1 MEKVGGTDASPH
13 KCCLRAN
20 DLDSAAKP
28 PRGAI
33 QEPRFDPTVG
43 RWKRFVTWACVIA
56 LGVAAYYV
64 RVWCNRPDAVTVFT
78 GDLLSSYL
86 PNVQF
91 SMDMLRAGRL
101 PLWNPYEFAGMPMF
115 ATLEYAPLYP
125 TTWLAMFMPPDT
137 AHLLTALLHQ
147 VLLGTGVY
155 LYARHSLKLRRDA
168 SLLGAFA
175 LCLAGSTLRLMGST
189 ADEFRSFSW
198 LPLILMLTDR
208 VFAKPC
214 PTRAAA
220 LAAAVA
226 MQFLGGEAEIAVRT
240 FFLLAPYAALR
251 LGQTYRR
258 GGLQHSTRAAA
269 ALAFAGAAALGLV
282 AVQLLPTAELARQG
296 ARNIEG
302 LSFRQAFQGGLGDAA
317 TLLRYM
323 TCDTTQPTAKVY
335 IGALTLFLALYAWRR
350 PKMETAYFTLLALC
364 AFDLMRDEPSFVARV
379 YYHLPTGAW
388 FRAPA
393 RFAPYL
399 ATAVAVLAAY
409 GFHHLRTD
417 LASARTRDYWGG
429 VAFLAAG
436 AFVALWW
443 DIQASSIESSALLV
457 TLLAVAAAAVL
468 HQVRAMGNIAPWLL
482 TGAGL
487 AGIAFIPCAVM
498 DLQQFI
504 IPRNPDYI
512 CLPKTVR
519 AFLAERLQPG
529 ERIYADFATLDS
541 QRVPKLG
548 LLLRQPCIN
557 GFSPFMPRAY
567 WEFLRPYRSER
578 IEAKGLAAAD
588 TGHAPIGIWGG
599 LALASGAQE
608 AFNLLG
614 VRYLLVGLG
623 TELFYPHMDTRQ
635 IPALPEGLRTVY
647 HEGPFAIIENT
658 GAFPRAFVI
667 PDAEQQPAPHS
678 PRDLL
683 WLGSERRVAAR
694 LLADEPG
701 YTAIETPPGQA
712 GWLVLTDQ
720 SFPGWRAT
728 VDGRRQPIESVA
740 GLFRG
745 VRVGIEDHVV
755 EFRYVPRTV
764 LLGAGV
770 TALTVLLL
778 TGLSVIPLYKTHPLE
793 P

>member
-1 MEKVGGTDASPH
+1 M
-13 KCCLRAN
+13 
-20 DLDSAAKP
+20 
-28 PRGAI
+28 
-33 QEPRFDPTVG
+33 
-43 RWKRFVTWACVIA
+43 TWACVIA
-56 LGVAAYYV
+56 LGAAAYYV
-64 RVWCNRPDAVTVFT
+64 RVWCNRPDAVNMFT
-78 GDLLSSYL
+78 GDLLATYL

-115 ATLEYAPLYP
+115 AVLEYAPLYP
-125 TTWLAMFMPPDT
+125 TTWLALFMRTDT
-137 AHLLTALLHQ
+137 AHLLTGLLHQ
-147 VLLGTGVY
+147 FLLGTGAY
-155 LYARHSLKLRRDA
+155 LYARYSLKLRRDA
-168 SLLGAFA
+168 ALLGALV
-175 LCLAGSTLRLMGST
+175 LCLAGCSLRLMGS
-189 ADEFRSFSW
+189 APDEFRSFAW
-198 LPLILMLTDR
+198 IPLILLLTDR
-208 VFAKPC
+208 VFVKPS
-214 PTRAAA
+214 PGRAAA

-226 MQFLGGEAEIAVRT
+226 LQFLGGETAIAVGT
-240 FFLLAPYAALR
+240 FFLLIPYAALR
-251 LGQTYRR
+251 LVQTYRR
-258 GGLQHSTRAAA
+258 GGLRHGARAAA
-269 ALAFAGAAALGLV
+269 TLAFAGVATLGLV
-282 AVQLLPTAELARQG
+282 AIQLLPTAELARAG
-296 ARNIEG
+296 SRNTEG
-302 LSFRQAFQGGLGDAA
+302 LSFKQAFQGGFGDAA
-317 TLLRYM
+317 TLLRNM
-323 TCDTTQPTAKVY
+323 TSDTTQYTALVY
-335 IGALTLFLALYAWRR
+335 IGAIALFFALCAWRR
-350 PKMETAYFTLLALC
+350 PRMETAYFTVLALC
-364 AFDLMRDEPSFVARV
+364 AFDLMRGEPSFVARV

-399 ATAVAVLAAY
+399 ATAVAMLAAQ

-417 LASARTRDYWGG
+417 LASARTRDYWGSI
-429 VAFLAAG
+429 AFLAAG
-436 AFVALWW
+436 VFAALWW
-443 DIQASSIESSALLV
+443 DTHAPSAESSIFVLSLLA
-457 TLLAVAAAAVL
+457 LAVAAAL
-468 HQVRAMGNIAPWLL
+468 HRVRAAKNAAGGML
-482 TGAGL
+482 TVAAL
-487 AGIAFIPCAVM
+487 ASIAFVPGAVM
-498 DLQQFI
+498 DLRQFI
-504 IPRNPDYI
+504 VPRNPDFI
-512 CLPKTVR
+512 CLPSTAR

-599 LALASGAQE
+599 LALSSGAQE

-614 VRYLLVGLG
+614 VRYLIVGLG
-623 TELFYPHMDTRQ
+623 AELFYPHMDAKQ
-635 IPALPEGLRTVY
+635 IPALPVGLRTVY
-647 HEGPFAIIENT
+647 QEGPFAIIENA

-667 PDAEQQPAPHS
+667 PDAGQQPAPRS

-683 WLGSERRVAAR
+683 RLGSERRVAAR

-728 VDGRRQPIESVA
+728 VDGRHQPIESVA

-745 VRVGIEDHVV
+745 VRVGVADHVV
-755 EFRYVPRTV
+755 EFRYAPRTV
-764 LLGAGV
+764 LLGAGA

-778 TGLSVIPLYKTHPLE
+778 AGLSVMPLYRRHPLE

>member
-1 MEKVGGTDASPH
+1 MEKIGGTDASPH
-13 KCCLRAN
+13 ECCLRASLP
-20 DLDSAAKP
+20 DAAKP
-28 PRGAI
+28 PGGAI
-33 QEPRFDPTVG
+33 HESRLDPTVG
-43 RWKRFVTWACVIA
+43 RWKRFVMWACVIA
-56 LGVAAYYV
+56 LGAAAYYV

-115 ATLEYAPLYP
+115 ASLEYAPLYP
-125 TTWLAMFMPPDT
+125 TTWLALLMPPDA

-147 VLLGTGVY
+147 FLLGTGVY
-155 LYARHSLKLRRDA
+155 LYARHSLKLPRDA
-168 SLLGAFA
+168 SLVGVFA

-198 LPLILMLTDR
+198 LPLILLLTDR

-214 PTRAAA
+214 PSRAAA
-220 LAAAVA
+220 LAAAAA

-240 FFLLAPYAALR
+240 FLVLAPYAALR
-251 LGQTYRR
+251 LGQTCRR
-258 GGLQHSTRAAA
+258 GGLQHGGRAAA
-269 ALAFAGAAALGLV
+269 ALAFAGAAALGLA

-302 LSFRQAFQGGLGDAA
+302 LSFKQAFQGGLGDAA
-317 TLLRYM
+317 ALFRYM

-364 AFDLMRDEPSFVARV
+364 TFDLMRGESSFVAHV

-399 ATAVAVLAAY
+399 ATAVAVLAAC
-409 GFHHLRTD
+409 GFHHLHTD
-417 LASARTRDYWGG
+417 LASTRTRDYWGSI
-429 VAFLAAG
+429 AFLAAG
-436 AFVALWW
+436 VFAALWW
-443 DIQASSIESSALLV
+443 DTHATSAESSVFILSLFA
-457 TLLAVAAAAVL
+457 LAVAATL
-468 HQVRAMGNIAPWLL
+468 HRVRAAKNAACGML
-482 TGAGL
+482 TVAAL

-498 DLQQFI
+498 NLQQFV

-512 CLPKTVR
+512 CLPKTAR
-519 AFLAERLQPG
+519 AFLAGRLQPG

-567 WEFLRPYRSER
+567 WEFLRTYRSER

-588 TGHAPIGIWGG
+588 TGHAPVGIWGG
-599 LALASGAQE
+599 LALSNGAQE

-614 VRYLLVGLG
+614 VRYLIIGLG
-623 TELFYPHMDTRQ
+623 SELLYPHMDTGQ

-647 HEGPFAIIENT
+647 QEGPFAIIENT
-658 GAFPRAFVI
+658 QAFPRAFVI
-667 PDAEQQPAPHS
+667 PDAGQKAAPRS
-678 PRDLL
+678 PLDLL
-683 WLGSERRVAAR
+683 RLGSEGRVAAR

-740 GLFRG
+740 GLFRC
-745 VRVGIEDHVV
+745 VRVGGADHVV
-755 EFRYVPRTV
+755 EFRYAPRTV
-764 LLGAGV
+764 LLGAGA
-770 TALTVLLL
+770 TALTALLL
-778 TGLSVIPLYKTHPLE
+778 IGLSVMPLYRTHSLE
-793 P
+793 S